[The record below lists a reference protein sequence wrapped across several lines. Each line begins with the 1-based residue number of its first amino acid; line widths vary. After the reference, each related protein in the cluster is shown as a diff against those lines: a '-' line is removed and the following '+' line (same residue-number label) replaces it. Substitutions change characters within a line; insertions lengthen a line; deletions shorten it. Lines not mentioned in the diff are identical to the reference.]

1 MVHCETVQLLY
12 LLYLVLAVNVFLKQ
26 ANRIIPHM
34 AVWLRVVSFKEYV

>member
-34 AVWLRVVSFKEYV
+34 AVRLRVVSFKEYV